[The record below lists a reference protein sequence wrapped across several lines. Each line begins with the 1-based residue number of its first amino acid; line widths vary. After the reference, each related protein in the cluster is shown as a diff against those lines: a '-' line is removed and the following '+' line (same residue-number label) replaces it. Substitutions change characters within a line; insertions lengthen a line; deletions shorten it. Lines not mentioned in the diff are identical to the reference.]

1 MYKGKELVYGGEGKA
16 NVCPPLSK
24 GGKCVLLSPGWW
36 LATRSGEIQTVESRL
51 AWQGARGKG
60 WGRGIGPKEPSSLI
74 LPPCLSALE
83 TEQGHTEGTVGM
95 AVFMVGEFLGW
106 LM

>member
-1 MYKGKELVYGGEGKA
+1 MDPGCQVGPQLDCEA
-16 NVCPPLSK
+16 PK

-83 TEQGHTEGTVGM
+83 TEQGHMEGTVGM